1 MILKSNGKYVE
12 NIAIEYNSGAS
23 VSMIIKL
30 TDIKHLAYKF
40 DPDEYEKIKGLT
52 ALEVEGAADGK

>member
-1 MILKSNGKYVE
+1 MILKSNGKYIQ

-30 TDIKHLAYKF
+30 TDLKQLAYEF
-40 DPDEYEKIKGLT
+40 DPNEYEKIKGLIT
-52 ALEVEGAADGK
+52 LEVVGAADGK